1 VFIHCSCRVC
11 PLLNGT
17 DRQGAKDIDAL
28 RVAVNENGRAMF
40 NRILLPLDGSP
51 LAECVISHAMA
62 LAKLN
67 NAEIVPL
74 LVLEENASEDGVDP
88 MEWHLRKTAAQSYID
103 SVCTKLQEIGIDS
116 HCLLLTGSPYQRI
129 LEQVEKLSID
139 LVLISSHG
147 QSGRVQRPLGAIA
160 HKVLEGVGTS
170 VMLIPAQEQP
180 GDTELFTPRH
190 YNAILIPLD
199 GSRRAECVLPIADW
213 LAREQSTKLVLAHV
227 VQRPGVLGWAMLADD
242 TRKLAEEFVEH
253 TWSVAKSYLAQI
265 HDRRNIDTISIL
277 SQADNTAIELDHI
290 AKQNQVDLV
299 LVSAHGVAANPM
311 RSFGDT
317 VNGIVIY
324 CHQPVLIYQDRP
336 AAHTIEPEAAPIRER
351 IERQNGHSSL
361 PGTAGT
367 QQAYL

>member
-1 VFIHCSCRVC
+1 
-11 PLLNGT
+11 
-17 DRQGAKDIDAL
+17 
-28 RVAVNENGRAMF
+28 MF

-51 LAECVISHAMA
+51 LAECTIPHALA

-74 LVLEENASEDGVDP
+74 FVLEENASGDGVDP
-88 MEWHLRKTAAQSYID
+88 MEWHLRKTEAQTYINTI
-103 SVCTKLQEIGIDS
+103 CTKLQEIGIDA
-116 HCLLLTGSPYQRI
+116 HCLLLTGSPYPRI
-129 LEQVEKLSID
+129 LEQVEKLNID

-147 QSGRVQRPLGAIA
+147 RSGRVERPLGAIA
-160 HKVLEGVGTS
+160 HKVLEGAGTS
-170 VMLIPAQEQP
+170 VMLVPAQEQP
-180 GDTELFTPRH
+180 GDADLFAVKY

-199 GSRRAECVLPIADW
+199 GSRRAECVLPIAEW

-227 VQRPGVLGWAMLADD
+227 VQRPGVLGWAMLADE
-242 TRKLAEEFVEH
+242 TRKLAEQFVEH
-253 TWSVAKSYLAQI
+253 TWSVAESYLAQI
-265 HDRRNIDTISIL
+265 HERQNSDTISIIA
-277 SQADNTAIELDHI
+277 QADNTSIELDHI
-290 AKQNQVDLV
+290 AEQNQVDLV
-299 LVSAHGVAANPM
+299 LLSAHGVAANPM

-317 VNGIVIY
+317 VNSVLTY

-351 IERQNGHSSL
+351 IKRQNGYSSL